1 MPLRTSAQ
9 ETAPRLQR
17 TRRSFYNTS
26 SGACPGHHVLLNFH
40 YSQTKVS
47 GARGVSFQTQHVVLR
62 RHPCARSLQTAP
74 PHRHP
79 VFLGLSLD
87 CGVWLSSLLPK
98 WPAALPTLPC
108 LYLRNAEPARNRPHP
123 RDQMLPQLERESAW
137 PRQNHRVA
145 AKPTWEQRGG
155 TRGPAQAGRGTLAGP
170 PILPQ
175 GQGELLVPASKTRG
189 AVV

>member
-1 MPLRTSAQ
+1 MSWPPCFTQLSLFSDESLRSKRSKFSDSACSPAQ
-9 ETAPRLQR
+9 ASLCTLA
-17 TRRSFYNTS
+17 
-26 SGACPGHHVLLNFH
+26 ADCP
-40 YSQTKVS
+40 
-47 GARGVSFQTQHVVLR
+47 
-62 RHPCARSLQTAP
+62 P